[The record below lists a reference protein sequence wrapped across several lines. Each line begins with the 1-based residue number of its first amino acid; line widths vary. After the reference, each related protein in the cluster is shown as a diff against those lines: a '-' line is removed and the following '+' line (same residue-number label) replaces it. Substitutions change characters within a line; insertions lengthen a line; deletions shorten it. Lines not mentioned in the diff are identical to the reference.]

1 MPEQN
6 SSTLSENA
14 IGAIAYITPVPAI
27 AFLVLVPYKKSSFV
41 RFHAW
46 QSIFLT
52 FVAVIVN
59 YLLNFVFE
67 SSGVFGARLFVPV
80 TILIL
85 LFWLLVW
92 VLCVLKAVNG
102 KRFRLP
108 IIGGLA
114 EKQAEG

>member
-1 MPEQN
+1 MSESNP
-6 SSTLSENA
+6 TPLSENA

-46 QSIFLT
+46 QSIFLA
-52 FVAVIVN
+52 FVAVLVSF
-59 YLLNFVFE
+59 LLNFLFE
-67 SSGVFGARLFVPV
+67 SSGVLGARLFVPV
-80 TILIL
+80 TSLIW

-92 VLCVLKAVNG
+92 ILCVLKAVNG

-108 IIGGLA
+108 IIGGLS